1 MLIKKINTNAKIIL
15 DNQRLRPEKSE
26 VYRLMGSN
34 KKIKKFTN
42 WIQKYSFEEAIDETI
57 SWFSIKENLK
67 NYKSDIFNV

>member
-1 MLIKKINTNAKIIL
+1 
-15 DNQRLRPEKSE
+15 
-26 VYRLMGSN
+26 MGSN